1 MMSIYEKLTNLQVE
15 LKAPKGQKN
24 TFGNYNY
31 RSAEDILEAVK
42 PLLEK
47 YKLTQII
54 SDEILVVGDGQAE
67 FESIENVNKYGKKE
81 YSTQTKKAGQR
92 YYLKSTVTLINSENS
107 EEKISVTGFARESE
121 TKKGMDDSQITGTA
135 SSYARKYAL
144 NGLYAIDD
152 TKDSDTNEYKM
163 QTMSEKERKIQE
175 LVELAE
181 KLGYTNEQMSK
192 MINSTFKKKSSNEL
206 TVKEIDELMGY
217 MKSAGNL

>member
-15 LKAPKGQKN
+15 LKAPKGQRN
-24 TFGNYNY
+24 SFGKYNY

-42 PLLEK
+42 PLLK
-47 YKLTQII
+47 KHNLSQII
-54 SDEILVVGDGQAE
+54 SDDIEFIGD
-67 FESIENVNKYGKKE
+67 
-81 YSTQTKKAGQR
+81 R

-163 QTMSEKERKIQE
+163 QTMSEKDRKIQE

-206 TVKEIDELMGY
+206 TIKEIDELMGY
-217 MKSAGNL
+217 MKSAGSL